1 MREIR
6 TSGSE
11 GGVGSI
17 PHSYLYQWGGAPPE
31 PGASR
36 RNDAWGVH
44 QRTAPRSVALPGRTR
59 SVWSAADLLDLLD
72 LLPLSDALAG
82 VEW

>member
-17 PHSYLYQWGGAPPE
+17 PHSYLYKTLPRVTDFSDFLTAYRLPVFVSASPP
-31 PGASR
+31 S
-36 RNDAWGVH
+36 
-44 QRTAPRSVALPGRTR
+44 
-59 SVWSAADLLDLLD
+59 DLLL
-72 LLPLSDALAG
+72 
-82 VEW
+82 

>member
-17 PHSYLYQWGGAPPE
+17 PHSYLYRWGEALPSRWR
-31 PGASR
+31 PGEMTREVSTDGRLRRASPYRGSSR
-36 RNDAWGVH
+36 RISSQVGARQMLNKVPD
-44 QRTAPRSVALPGRTR
+44 LP
-59 SVWSAADLLDLLD
+59 S
-72 LLPLSDALAG
+72 
-82 VEW
+82 